1 MRGNLNSGAMS
12 PVRKIYDENG
22 YELLRTSMV
31 EHQIVSRGISNP
43 AVIRAMLEVP
53 RHKFVPPELA
63 DSAYDDTPL
72 PIGWGQTI
80 SQPYIVALMTELLE
94 PQPADEILEVGT
106 GSGYQAA
113 VLSRIVKKVYTIER
127 IPELA
132 ERAREIFDEL
142 GYDNIEVFVGD
153 GWQGLEEFAPYDGII
168 VTAAAPEVPQ
178 TLLEQLKIGAH
189 LVIPVGTFYQRL
201 WRFTRT
207 EDGYIKE
214 PSIGVRFVP
223 LVGGE
228 NKV

>member
-1 MRGNLNSGAMS
+1 MPAT
-12 PVRKIYDENG
+12 RKIYDENG
-22 YELLRTSMV
+22 YELLRNSMV
-31 EHQIVSRGISNP
+31 ERQIVARGISDP
-43 AVIRAMLEVP
+43 AVVRAMLEVP
-53 RHKFVPPELA
+53 RHRFVPPELV

-72 PIGWGQTI
+72 PIGDGQTI

-94 PQPADEILEVGT
+94 PKPDDVVLEVGT

-132 ERAREIFDEL
+132 RRAKELFDEL

-153 GWQGLEEFAPYDGII
+153 GWEGLPDFAPYDGII

-178 TLLEQLKIGAH
+178 PLLEQLKVGAH

-207 EDGYIKE
+207 PEGVVRE
-214 PSIGVRFVP
+214 PSIAVRFVP
-223 LVGGE
+223 LVKDE
-228 NKV
+228 I